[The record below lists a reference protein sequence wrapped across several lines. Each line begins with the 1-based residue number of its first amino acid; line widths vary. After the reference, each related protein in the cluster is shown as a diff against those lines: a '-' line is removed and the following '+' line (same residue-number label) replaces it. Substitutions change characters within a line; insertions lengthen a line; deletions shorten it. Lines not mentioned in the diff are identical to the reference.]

1 MKLHRLTLRNYRGI
15 TFRDIEFPDR
25 GIVVVSGANE
35 IGKSS
40 MIEALD
46 LLLDAKDRSGKKE
59 VKQVKPTHVDEGAEV
74 TAEIS
79 TGPYRFTYFKRY
91 HKRPVTELTV
101 TAPAREQWTGD
112 EAHDRVL
119 AILAETVDVRL
130 WEAQR
135 VLQASATS
143 PVDLSGCDALSR
155 ALDVAAGQS
164 VSLTGSASTGSGL
177 SGSEPLLIDRID
189 GEFKKYFTS
198 TGRPTGE
205 WAAAGKHRQV
215 TADTVEACRRA
226 VAEIDEAVA
235 RHGTLTSDLA
245 AVAAE
250 RDAAVRRLEAARLRA
265 DAVAKIAGRLEQ
277 ARVLADAAATS
288 HAAASAAVDERHRL
302 AAELARDEAAIVGL
316 EAELVQAVDHEI
328 AARSALTNAADAATA
343 AAVDVETAQAEVEAA
358 RTVVEQIARRGE
370 ADSLAVRIKKIDA
383 TDAGLRTAAAEL
395 GEIRLTD
402 RSMRLIEKA
411 AAEVDVATAAADAAS
426 ARIELVAATDVAVD
440 VDGEPV
446 SLPAGDTWVTS
457 ATSPTEVSVPG
468 VLTVRVVPGAP
479 AAHTGEALEA
489 KRQVLARALDE
500 AGVVDVAAARVLDG
514 HRRETAALAQRLQA
528 ARDAHAGDDDV
539 EALRA
544 RLAQLRADLPAGES
558 PTADQARAA
567 FDAAATAHRQKRTAA
582 TELRD
587 AAATSATR
595 AAELAARSEGVRT
608 AVASARTRMTT
619 LADRL
624 ERGRATAGDDELTLA
639 ASAAADRLRDTT
651 ASVRELAAEFDG
663 AHPAAVTAEFDQAA
677 AHEALLS
684 RRHDELAEQLVR
696 TEAELGVYGTEGRR
710 GRLDEALLEHGY
722 AEGTWLRLKRRAHA
736 VMTLRSVMARHRDDA
751 RQRYV
756 DPFRI
761 EVERLGRIVFG
772 ADFEVEIDAELRI
785 QSRTLDGCTVPY
797 DSLSGGAKEQLGI
810 VARLAGSALVA
821 KEDGVPVV
829 IDDALGFSDAERLSR
844 MAEVFD
850 AVGGDG
856 QIIVLTCSPERY
868 AGVID
873 AHRIELTAAGQPA
886 GAAFG

>member
-46 LLLDAKDRSGKKE
+46 LLLDAKDRSSKKE

-79 TGPYRFTYFKRY
+79 TGPYRFTYFKRF

-164 VSLTGSASTGSGL
+164 VSLTGSASTGAAL

-189 GEFKKYFTS
+189 VEFKQYFTS

-205 WAAAGKHRQV
+205 WAAAGKRRQA
-215 TADTVEACRRA
+215 TADAVDACRTA

-235 RHGTLTSDLA
+235 RHDALTTELA
-245 AVAAE
+245 AVVVE
-250 RDAAVRRLEAARLRA
+250 RDEAVRRLDAARLRA

-277 ARVLADAAATS
+277 ARVLAEAAATT
-288 HAAASAAVDERHRL
+288 HAAASAAVDERRRL
-302 AAELARDEAAIVGL
+302 AIELARDEAAIARL
-316 EAELVQAVDHEI
+316 EADLQQAVDQEV
-328 AARSALTNAADAATA
+328 AARAAHAAAADAATA
-343 AAVDVETAQAEVEAA
+343 AAVDVETTQAEVEAA
-358 RTVVEQIARRGE
+358 RTVVEQIARRTD
-370 ADSLAVRIKKIDA
+370 ADVLAARIAKIDA
-383 TDAGLRTAAAEL
+383 ADAGLRSAAAEL
-395 GEIRLTD
+395 ADIRVTD

-411 AAEVDVATAAADAAS
+411 AAEVDVAAAAADAAS
-426 ARIELVAATDVAVD
+426 ARIELVAATDIVVD

-446 SLPAGDTWVTS
+446 SLPVGDTWVTS
-457 ATSPTEVSVPG
+457 ATSPTEVSLPG
-468 VLTVRVVPGAP
+468 VLAVRVVPGTP
-479 AAHTGEALEA
+479 AAHRGEALEA

-500 AGVVDVAAARVLDG
+500 AGVPDVAAARVLDG
-514 HRRETAALAQRLQA
+514 QRREHAELAQRLQA
-528 ARDAHAGDDDV
+528 ARDALAGDDDV
-539 EALRA
+539 EALRV
-544 RLAQLRADLPAGES
+544 RLTRLRVDLPAGES

-567 FDAAATAHRQKRTAA
+567 FDTATAAYREKRTAA
-582 TELRD
+582 GELRD
-587 AAATSATR
+587 ASATAATLVAQ
-595 AAELAARSEGVRT
+595 LAARSEGVRT
-608 AVASARTRMTT
+608 AVGSARTRTTT
-619 LADRL
+619 LAERL
-624 ERGRATAGDDELTLA
+624 EQGRAAATDDELTLR
-639 ASAAADRLRDTT
+639 ASAAADRVRDT
-651 ASVRELAAEFDG
+651 AARVEELTTEFEA
-663 AHPAAVTAEFDQAA
+663 AHPAAVTAEFDQAS
-677 AHEALLS
+677 AHAALLN
-684 RRHDELAEQLVR
+684 RRHDDVAEQLVR

-722 AEGTWLRLKRRAHA
+722 AEGTWLRLKRRATA
-736 VMTLRSVMARHRDDA
+736 VMTLRTVMARHRDDA

-756 DPFRI
+756 DPFRL

-810 VARLAGSALVA
+810 VARLAGAALVA

-829 IDDALGFSDAERLSR
+829 IDDALGFSDANRLSR

-856 QIIVLTCSPERY
+856 QVIVLTCSPERY
-868 AGVID
+868 AGVVD
-873 AHRIELTAAGQPA
+873 AHRIELTAAV
-886 GAAFG
+886 